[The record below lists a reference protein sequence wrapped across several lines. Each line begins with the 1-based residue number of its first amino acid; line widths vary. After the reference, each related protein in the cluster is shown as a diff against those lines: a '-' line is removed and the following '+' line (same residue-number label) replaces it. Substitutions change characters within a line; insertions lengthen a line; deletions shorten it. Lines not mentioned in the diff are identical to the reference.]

1 MNRLAIPLSILAVA
15 TVAACAAPVQQA
27 NVIPPQPAIQ
37 PQPVGYQAGTG
48 VVQAVM
54 AAPPRMGAAAG
65 GSAATKRPETPVG
78 METAP
83 SGRMIRLAIK
93 MDRSGTMQ
101 YVDTDATDFRP
112 GMRVELTPDG
122 KIRPL

>member
-1 MNRLAIPLSILAVA
+1 MGFNL
-15 TVAACAAPVQQA
+15 APV
-27 NVIPPQPAIQ
+27 
-37 PQPVGYQAGTG
+37 
-48 VVQAVM
+48 M
-54 AAPPRMGAAAG
+54 AKG
-65 GSAATKRPETPVG
+65 GKRPSRAAMSAPIS
-78 METAP
+78 P

-122 KIRPL
+122 KIRAL

>member
-1 MNRLAIPLSILAVA
+1 MNRLAIPLSILAAA
-15 TVAACAAPVQQA
+15 TVAACAPVQQA

-54 AAPPRMGAAAG
+54 AAPGRMGAAAG

-112 GMRVELTPDG
+112 GMRVELTTDG

>member
-1 MNRLAIPLSILAVA
+1 MNRLVIPLSIFAVA

-27 NVIPPQPAIQ
+27 NVVPPQPAIQ
-37 PQPVGYQAGTG
+37 PQPIGYQAGTG
-48 VVQAVM
+48 GGQAVM
-54 AAPPRMGAAAG
+54 AAPRRVAAAAG

-83 SGRMIRLAIK
+83 SGRMIRLAIR

-122 KIRPL
+122 KIRQL